1 MKKIHIFFLLIGVLL
16 AFILGAG
23 CVSTIPANIEG
34 DWVLPGT
41 TTTISFSS
49 DGTYHGQ
56 APVNTYFGTYT
67 RDRNTISL
75 KNQGSTKMSGS
86 DSDMKAEDAYFQTLS
101 EVTAFSTPN
110 STLEFYGNRG
120 KTLLV
125 FEKVKNNITGTWK
138 TENGITIVFE
148 ADSTFS
154 GHAPV
159 NRYLGTYVCSGNS
172 LQLNSI
178 VSTEMAG
185 SEDDMKAESVFF
197 EELEMVQGFSLG
209 SELHLLDVNGNTIL
223 VFQKV
228 N

>member
-1 MKKIHIFFLLIGVLL
+1 MKKIPLFFLSIALLL
-16 AFILGAG
+16 ALILGAG
-23 CVSTIPANIEG
+23 CVSTVPAEIVG
-34 DWVLPGT
+34 DWILPGT
-41 TTTISFSS
+41 TTTISFSE

-75 KNQGSTKMSGS
+75 KNQGMTKMSGS
-86 DSDMKAEDAYFQTLS
+86 DQDMKAEDAYFQTLS

-120 KTLLV
+120 QTILV
-125 FEKVKNNITGTWK
+125 FEKLKNTITGTWK
-138 TENGITIVFE
+138 TENGITITFE

-154 GHAPV
+154 GHAPI
-159 NRYLGTYVCSGNS
+159 NRYLGTYVSNGTS

-178 VSTEMAG
+178 VSTEMSG
-185 SEDDMKAESVFF
+185 DEKDMKAESEFF
-197 EELEMVQGFSLG
+197 KNLGMIQGFTLS
-209 SELHLLDVNGNTIL
+209 SELHLLDANGNTIL